1 MEPKC
6 IAVLHPGEMGAAVG
20 ACLSGRGFRVLWVSE
35 GRSPATRA
43 RARASALE
51 DMPRLE
57 NVIEAADFVLSICPP
72 HAAVDVAAAVA
83 KTRFRGIYV
92 DANAIAPTTTR
103 KIGRLVEA
111 GGATF
116 VDGAIIGP
124 PPTLER
130 RTRLYLA
137 GPSREEVAALF
148 QSTHLQAIA
157 LEDAVGAASALKMCY
172 AAWSKGT
179 TALLVSIR
187 ALAQSERVDTHLLQ
201 EWSLSSPGPL
211 QQSDKIPGA
220 ARKAWRWV
228 AEMEEIAASFEAA
241 KLSGGFHR
249 AAADVYGRFA
259 DFKEDA
265 ATPALA
271 AVIAKLRQ
279 HATLAPLPDP
289 CTAAKQGPT
298 AQRTSTQGNS
308 DER

>member
-1 MEPKC
+1 MALK
-6 IAVLHPGEMGAAVG
+6 AVTLLHPGEMGAAVG
-20 ACLSGRGFRVLWVSE
+20 ACLSERGLRVLWVSE

-51 DMPRLE
+51 EMRRLE
-57 NVIEAADFVLSICPP
+57 NALEATAIVLSICPP
-72 HAAVDVAAAVA
+72 HAAVDVAATVA
-83 KTRFRGIYV
+83 KTGFRGIYV

-103 KIGRLVEA
+103 KIGRIIEM

-124 PPTLER
+124 PPTSER

-137 GPSREEVAALF
+137 GASREEVAALF

-157 LEDAVGAASALKMCY
+157 IEDAVGAASALKMCY

-179 TALLVSIR
+179 TALLLSIR
-187 ALAQSERVDTHLLQ
+187 ALAQSEGVDTRLLQ
-201 EWSLSSPGPL
+201 EWSLSYPGPL
-211 QQSDKIPGA
+211 QQSDKIPGV

-249 AAADVYGRFA
+249 AAADVYGCLA
-259 DFKEDA
+259 NFKEHA
-265 ATPALA
+265 GTPALA
-271 AVIAKLRQ
+271 AVIAQLR
-279 HATLAPLPDP
+279 HNATIGGAPEAVPSHRSETRADGSP
-289 CTAAKQGPT
+289 HFDIK
-298 AQRTSTQGNS
+298 
-308 DER
+308 